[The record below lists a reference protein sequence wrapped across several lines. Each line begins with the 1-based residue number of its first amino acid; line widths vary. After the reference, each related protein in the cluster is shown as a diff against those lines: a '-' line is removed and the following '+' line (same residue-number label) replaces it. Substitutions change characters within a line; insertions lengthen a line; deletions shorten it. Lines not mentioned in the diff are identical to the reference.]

1 MAKKKKNADG
11 TTKRAK
17 TPRRGERFTVWRN
30 VSTSTAANAADLPE
44 LEPTRLK
51 LAGVIVEV
59 DKILVDQDA
68 FQASKQLSTQR
79 LKTLIDK
86 GNKLTN
92 VLKAMVKQHFGSGS
106 DKLVEF
112 GIQPFRTRP
121 KPIVVPPTAP
131 TPPIVPTPHTAPA
144 PTPPEAGTPVPAPT
158 TPLGTK

>member
-1 MAKKKKNADG
+1 MAKKKNADG
-11 TTKRAK
+11 TTKRA
-17 TPRRGERFTVWRN
+17 RFARQGERFTVWRN

-59 DKILVDQDA
+59 DKILVDQDS
-68 FQASKQLSTQR
+68 FQASKQLATQR
-79 LKTLIDK
+79 LKTLIDN

-92 VLKAMVKQHFGSGS
+92 VLKAMVKQHYGSGS

-121 KPIVVPPTAP
+121 KPVVVPPT
-131 TPPIVPTPHTAPA
+131 A

-158 TPLGTK
+158 TPLGSK

>member
-1 MAKKKKNADG
+1 MATKKNADG

-17 TPRRGERFTVWRN
+17 TPRQGERFTVWRN
-30 VSTSTAANAADLPE
+30 ISTSTAANAADLPE

-86 GNKLTN
+86 GNKLTI
-92 VLKAMVKQHFGSGS
+92 VLKAMVKQHYGTGS

-121 KPIVVPPTAP
+121 KPVVVPPPVP
-131 TPPIVPTPHTAPA
+131 TPPIVPAPL
-144 PTPPEAGTPVPAPT
+144 EAGTPVPAPT
-158 TPLGTK
+158 TPPASK

>member
-79 LKTLIDK
+79 LKVLIDN
-86 GNKLTN
+86 GNRLTN
-92 VLKAMVKQHFGSGS
+92 VLKAMVKQHYAS
-106 DKLVEF
+106 
-112 GIQPFRTRP
+112 R
-121 KPIVVPPTAP
+121 
-131 TPPIVPTPHTAPA
+131 
-144 PTPPEAGTPVPAPT
+144 
-158 TPLGTK
+158 

>member
-1 MAKKKKNADG
+1 MAKKKNADG
-11 TTKRAK
+11 TTKRA
-17 TPRRGERFTVWRN
+17 RFARQGERFTVWRN

-59 DKILVDQDA
+59 DKILVDQDS
-68 FQASKQLSTQR
+68 FQASKQLATQR
-79 LKTLIDK
+79 LKTLIDN

-92 VLKAMVKQHFGSGS
+92 VLKAMVKQHYGSGS

-121 KPIVVPPTAP
+121 KPVVVPPTAP
-131 TPPIVPTPHTAPA
+131 TPLA
-144 PTPPEAGTPVPAPT
+144 AGTPVPAPT
-158 TPLGTK
+158 TPLGSK

>member
-1 MAKKKKNADG
+1 MAKKKNADG

-17 TPRRGERFTVWRN
+17 APRRGERFTVWRT

-51 LAGVIVEV
+51 LDGVIVEV
-59 DKILVDQDA
+59 DKILFDQDA

-79 LKTLIDK
+79 LKVLVDK

-92 VLKAMVKQHFGSGS
+92 VLKAMVKQHYGTGS

-121 KPIVVPPTAP
+121 KPIVVPVP
-131 TPPIVPTPHTAPA
+131 TPPIVPAPPTAPA
-144 PTPPEAGTPVPAPT
+144 PTPPEAVTPVPAPT
-158 TPLGTK
+158 TPPSSK